1 MPFLREAVEK
11 KRREFISI
19 LMNAGVLRN
28 SDKEYQ
34 KWTFTELKTECKRLQ
49 INNKKMTNRGS
60 IINKEEDDRR

>member
-49 INNKKMTNRGS
+49 INNKKN
-60 IINKEEDDRR
+60 D